1 MTMRF
6 SDLLRMS
13 LSNLWRRKMRT
24 FLTVLGV
31 IIGTASIVVMV
42 SIGIGQNR
50 SMMMAI
56 EQSGSLTAIEVN
68 NYQYY
73 GGNNSDTD
81 VLLMDFDMIET
92 FRNMEHVTSVNPSL
106 DYTVIMKQGA
116 YICDYVR
123 LRGVTQEELEK
134 IPLKEGKLPDPNA
147 NTPTT
152 LEFVVGNNV
161 ITDFYN
167 EKTNEYY
174 WQTGELA
181 EVDFM
186 NLPLFTTFDRDAY
199 WNAQSGQGDP
209 PKKYMLKASGL
220 VEGGVEDWNQYSY
233 YVYCDLNALESV
245 LKQIYR
251 NKVIPGQ
258 PTQKN
263 GKPYKNFC
271 YETCVINVDKMEN
284 VNDILTTVQEMGF
297 SAYSNVEWMESMQ
310 QSSRTSQMVLGGIG
324 AVSLFVAAIG
334 IANTMMMSIYERTKE
349 IGVIKVLGCSLG
361 NIRMLF
367 LMEAAFIGFLGGVV
381 GVGLSYAI
389 SAVINRLT
397 SGMMGDY
404 SYYGSS
410 VEPTGISYIPL
421 WLTFAAMGF
430 AVLVGVVSGFLPA
443 LRAMKLS
450 PLAAIRNE

>member
-1 MTMRF
+1 MRF

-68 NYQYY
+68 NYQSF
-73 GGNNSDTD
+73 GGNNSDTE
-81 VLLMDFDMIET
+81 VLLMNRDMIET
-92 FRNMEHVTSVNPSL
+92 FRNMEHVTSVNPRL
-106 DYTVIMKQGA
+106 DYSVIMKQGA

-123 LRGVTQEELEK
+123 MRGVTQEELEK
-134 IPLKEGKLPDPNA
+134 IPLGEGSLPDPNA
-147 NTPTT
+147 NTPTS

-174 WQTGELA
+174 WNNGILA
-181 EVDFM
+181 DVDFM
-186 NLPLFTTFDRDAY
+186 NVPLFTTFDREGY
-199 WNAQSGQGDP
+199 WNSQGGQGDP

-220 VEGGVEDWNQYSY
+220 VEGGVDDWNQYSY
-233 YVYCDLNALESV
+233 YMYCNIDALESV

-263 GKPYKNFC
+263 GKPYSDFC
-271 YETCVINVDKMEN
+271 YETCTINVDKMEN
-284 VNDILTTVQEMGF
+284 VNDILVTVQDMGF

-367 LMEAAFIGFLGGVV
+367 LLEAAFIGFLGGVV
-381 GVGLSYAI
+381 GVGLSYGI
-389 SAVINRLT
+389 SAIINRLT
-397 SGMMGDY
+397 SGMGD

-421 WLTFAAMGF
+421 WLTLAALGF
-430 AVLVGVVSGFLPA
+430 AVLVGVISGFLPA

>member
-1 MTMRF
+1 MRF

-68 NYQYY
+68 NYQSF
-73 GGNNSDTD
+73 GGNNSDTE
-81 VLLMDFDMIET
+81 VLLMNRDMIET
-92 FRNMEHVTSVNPSL
+92 FRNMEHVTSVNPRL
-106 DYTVIMKQGA
+106 DYSVIMKQGA

-123 LRGVTQEELEK
+123 MRGVTQEELEK
-134 IPLKEGKLPDPNA
+134 IPLGEGSLPDPNA
-147 NTPTT
+147 NTQTS

-174 WQTGELA
+174 WNNGILA
-181 EVDFM
+181 DVDFM
-186 NLPLFTTFDRDAY
+186 NVPLFTTFDREGY
-199 WNAQSGQGDP
+199 WNSQGGQGDP

-220 VEGGVEDWNQYSY
+220 VEGGVDDWNQYSY
-233 YVYCDLNALESV
+233 YMYCNIDALESV

-263 GKPYKNFC
+263 GKPYSDFC
-271 YETCVINVDKMEN
+271 YETCTINVDKMEN
-284 VNDILTTVQEMGF
+284 VNDILVTVQDMGF

-367 LMEAAFIGFLGGVV
+367 LLEAAFIGFLGGVV
-381 GVGLSYAI
+381 GVGLSYGI
-389 SAVINRLT
+389 SAIINRLT
-397 SGMMGDY
+397 SGMGD

-421 WLTFAAMGF
+421 WLTLAALGF
-430 AVLVGVVSGFLPA
+430 AVLVGVISGFLPA

>member
-1 MTMRF
+1 MRF
-6 SDLLRMS
+6 SDLFRMS

-68 NYQYY
+68 NYQWY
-73 GGNNSDTD
+73 GGNGSDTEQ
-81 VLLMDFDMIET
+81 LLMNREMLDV
-92 FRNMEHVTSVNPSL
+92 FRSMEHVTSVSPRL
-106 DYTVIMKQGA
+106 DYQVIMKQGA
-116 YICDYVR
+116 YINDYVR
-123 LRGVTQEELEK
+123 LRGVTQEELQK
-134 IPLKEGKLPDPNA
+134 IPLGEGTIPDPNA

-152 LEFVVGNNV
+152 FEFIVGNNV

-167 EKTNEYY
+167 EKTNAYY
-174 WQTGELA
+174 WTTGELA
-181 EVDFM
+181 DVDFM
-186 NLPLFTTFDRDAY
+186 NVPLFTTFDRSAY
-199 WNAQSGQGDP
+199 WNAQGGEGEP

-220 VEGGVEDWNQYSY
+220 VEGGVDDWNQYCY
-233 YVYCDLNALESV
+233 YMYCDIDALEAV
-245 LKQIYR
+245 LKQIFR
-251 NKVIPGQ
+251 NKVVPGQ

-263 GKPYKNFC
+263 GKPYNDFC
-271 YETCVINVDKMEN
+271 YETCTINVDEMDN
-284 VNDILTTVQEMGF
+284 VNDILTTVQDMGF

-367 LMEAAFIGFLGGVV
+367 LMEAAFIGFLGGVA
-381 GVGLSYAI
+381 GIGLSYGI
-389 SAVINRLT
+389 SAIINHLT
-397 SGMMGDY
+397 SGMMDY

-410 VEPTGISYIPL
+410 VEPTGISYIPI
-421 WLTFAAMGF
+421 WLTLAALGF

>member
-1 MTMRF
+1 
-6 SDLLRMS
+6 
-13 LSNLWRRKMRT
+13 MRT

-81 VLLMDFDMIET
+81 VLLMDLDMIET

-167 EKTNEYY
+167 EKTNEY
-174 WQTGELA
+174 
-181 EVDFM
+181 
-186 NLPLFTTFDRDAY
+186 
-199 WNAQSGQGDP
+199 
-209 PKKYMLKASGL
+209 
-220 VEGGVEDWNQYSY
+220 
-233 YVYCDLNALESV
+233 
-245 LKQIYR
+245 
-251 NKVIPGQ
+251 
-258 PTQKN
+258 
-263 GKPYKNFC
+263 
-271 YETCVINVDKMEN
+271 
-284 VNDILTTVQEMGF
+284 
-297 SAYSNVEWMESMQ
+297 
-310 QSSRTSQMVLGGIG
+310 
-324 AVSLFVAAIG
+324 
-334 IANTMMMSIYERTKE
+334 
-349 IGVIKVLGCSLG
+349 
-361 NIRMLF
+361 
-367 LMEAAFIGFLGGVV
+367 
-381 GVGLSYAI
+381 
-389 SAVINRLT
+389 
-397 SGMMGDY
+397 
-404 SYYGSS
+404 
-410 VEPTGISYIPL
+410 
-421 WLTFAAMGF
+421 
-430 AVLVGVVSGFLPA
+430 
-443 LRAMKLS
+443 
-450 PLAAIRNE
+450 

>member
-1 MTMRF
+1 MKMRF

-68 NYQYY
+68 NYQSF
-73 GGNNSDTD
+73 GGNNSDTE
-81 VLLMDFDMIET
+81 VLLMNRDMIET
-92 FRNMEHVTSVNPSL
+92 FRNMEHVTSVNPRL
-106 DYTVIMKQGA
+106 DYSVIMKQGA

-123 LRGVTQEELEK
+123 MRGVTQEELEK
-134 IPLKEGKLPDPNA
+134 IPLGEGSLPDPNA
-147 NTPTT
+147 NTPTS

-174 WQTGELA
+174 WNNGILA
-181 EVDFM
+181 DVDFM
-186 NLPLFTTFDRDAY
+186 NVPLFTTFDREGY
-199 WNAQSGQGDP
+199 WNSQGGQGDP

-220 VEGGVEDWNQYSY
+220 VEGGVDDWNQYSY
-233 YVYCDLNALESV
+233 YMYCNIDALESV

-263 GKPYKNFC
+263 GKPYSDFC
-271 YETCVINVDKMEN
+271 YETCTINVDKMEN
-284 VNDILTTVQEMGF
+284 VNDILVTVQDMGF

-367 LMEAAFIGFLGGVV
+367 LLEAAFIGFLGGVV
-381 GVGLSYAI
+381 GVGLSYGI
-389 SAVINRLT
+389 SAIINRLT
-397 SGMMGDY
+397 SGMGD

-421 WLTFAAMGF
+421 WLTLAALGF
-430 AVLVGVVSGFLPA
+430 AVLVGVISGFLPA

>member
-1 MTMRF
+1 MKMRF

-31 IIGTASIVVMV
+31 IIGTASIVVIV

-68 NYQYY
+68 NYQSF
-73 GGNNSDTD
+73 GGNNSDTE
-81 VLLMDFDMIET
+81 VLLMNRDMIET
-92 FRNMEHVTSVNPSL
+92 FRNMEHVTSVNPRL
-106 DYTVIMKQGA
+106 DYSVIMKQGA

-123 LRGVTQEELEK
+123 MRGVTQEELEK
-134 IPLKEGKLPDPNA
+134 IPLGEGSLPDPNA
-147 NTPTT
+147 NTPTS

-174 WQTGELA
+174 WNNGILA
-181 EVDFM
+181 DVDFM
-186 NLPLFTTFDRDAY
+186 NVPLFTTFDREGY
-199 WNAQSGQGDP
+199 WNSQGGQGDP

-220 VEGGVEDWNQYSY
+220 VEGGVDDWNQYSY
-233 YVYCDLNALESV
+233 YMYCNIDALESV

-263 GKPYKNFC
+263 GKPYSDFC
-271 YETCVINVDKMEN
+271 YETCTINVDKMEN
-284 VNDILTTVQEMGF
+284 VNDILVTVQDMGF

-367 LMEAAFIGFLGGVV
+367 LLEAAFIGFLGGVV
-381 GVGLSYAI
+381 GVGLSYGI
-389 SAVINRLT
+389 SAIINRLT
-397 SGMMGDY
+397 SGMGD

-421 WLTFAAMGF
+421 WLTLAALGF
-430 AVLVGVVSGFLPA
+430 AVLVGVISGFLPA